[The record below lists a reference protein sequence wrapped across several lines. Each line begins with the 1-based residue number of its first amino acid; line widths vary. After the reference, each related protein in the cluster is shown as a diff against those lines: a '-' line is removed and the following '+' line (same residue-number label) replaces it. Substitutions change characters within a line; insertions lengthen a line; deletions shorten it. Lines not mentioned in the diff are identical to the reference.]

1 MRGSRACSRCLAGG
15 VVSQAP
21 IRRSRQRAGGRHD
34 HVSGTGLLIHEIERD
49 LEACSCRWGE
59 RARGLV
65 TLPSSRPPQRRV
77 RVGGLHVSEQV
88 VRAGQEL
95 ALAMVAIFF
104 PRRFAM
110 AV

>member
-1 MRGSRACSRCLAGG
+1 MPVLGVWLAEWSRKHPSGGPASVQAG
-15 VVSQAP
+15 AMTM
-21 IRRSRQRAGGRHD
+21 
-34 HVSGTGLLIHEIERD
+34 SGTGLLIHEIERD